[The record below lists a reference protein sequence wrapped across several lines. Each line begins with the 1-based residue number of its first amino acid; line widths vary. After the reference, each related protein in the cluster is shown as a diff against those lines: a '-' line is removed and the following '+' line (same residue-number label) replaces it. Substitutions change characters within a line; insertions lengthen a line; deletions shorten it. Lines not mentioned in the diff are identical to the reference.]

1 MSAGRGLR
9 LGAATGFSLLAGLLA
24 AGCSI
29 NLPLGPFSEPEL
41 TTGSI
46 VPAVVLSDR
55 ATGEDLVIAGGAL
68 DQALDP
74 LRKGAPARWANPST
88 GSQGSFVAEG
98 DAYVRDDQVCRSF
111 RASLVVQ
118 QKPDDLR
125 GVACRAGA
133 GSWSL
138 HKVKSI
144 RDEQPR
150 RI

>member
-1 MSAGRGLR
+1 MPSGRGLR
-9 LGAATGFSLLAGLLA
+9 IGVAAGALLAAGVLS

-46 VPAVVLSDR
+46 VPTAVLSDT

-74 LRKGAPARWANPST
+74 IRKGAPARWSNPST
-88 GSQGSFVAEG
+88 GNQGSFVAEG

-111 RASLVVQ
+111 RAAIVVQ

-144 RDEQPR
+144 RDEVPR
-150 RI
+150 RT